1 MKLDKAAVARIKNA
15 TPKKQKGASSLEY
28 IMLAAVIVAILLV
41 LDSATLGGKVSAFFT
56 EIFTDATTKASPGA

>member
-28 IMLAAVIVAILLV
+28 VVLAAVIVAIV
-41 LDSATLGGKVSAFFT
+41 GTVFYTGLGTDLADYVKT
-56 EIFTDATTKASPGA
+56 EIFDKITAPDPA